1 VIAVRNVQ
9 HPSTT
14 GMDNSASRGPD
25 LLALER
31 LRSTDIGK
39 VDKDSLIK
47 TYIDSQIRHAKSYA
61 EEGRALL
68 SSWSLKS
75 PQSCEP
81 ADCIYPDFGFDTP
94 LLKPRIADPSDHEGR
109 VAEGTLPVETAG
121 GKEPTA
127 SRASLVKVS
136 GGICQRGLAVPKMQA
151 LQPTTVL
158 PVVEIN
164 VPSKKRDC
172 SADTD
177 DGHTARAS

>member
-1 VIAVRNVQ
+1 
-9 HPSTT
+9 
-14 GMDNSASRGPD
+14 MDNSTSRGPD
-25 LLALER
+25 FLVLER

-47 TYIDSQIRHAKSYA
+47 IYIDSQIRHAKSYA

-94 LLKPRIADPSDHEGR
+94 LLKPRIADPSEGR
-109 VAEGTLPVETAG
+109 VAEGTLPSAVETAG
-121 GKEPTA
+121 EKE
-127 SRASLVKVS
+127 RASLVKAL
-136 GGICQRGLAVPKMQA
+136 GGISKRGLAVPKMQA
-151 LQPTTVL
+151 VL
-158 PVVEIN
+158 PVVEVN
-164 VPSKKRDC
+164 VPSKKRGDV

-177 DGHTARAS
+177 DEHTARAL